1 MPEFV
6 HRGELCRLGRWW
18 ALFSKSLVT
27 QSHPAPSPSLL
38 LLTCHADFAS
48 RAAGTRCSFQD
59 TVLANVN
66 TQVAVEDQAEAAVFA
81 VLFSAEAAVRPQ
93 NGHCSRGVS
102 MCSADGRCQH
112 TPASTAGSVSKSKR
126 TFAVRGQGTGW
137 ANSASVALAS
147 VPFLFS
153 VLGLAS
159 ISV

>member
-1 MPEFV
+1 M
-6 HRGELCRLGRWW
+6 
-18 ALFSKSLVT
+18 FSKSLVT

-66 TQVAVEDQAEAAVFA
+66 TQVAVEDQAEAAAFA

-126 TFAVRGQGTGW
+126 TFAVRGQGTGL
-137 ANSASVALAS
+137 SQFCFCCLGKCSFS
-147 VPFLFS
+147 FLCLRF
-153 VLGLAS
+153 GLNLC
-159 ISV
+159 INNLLL